1 MPRTEDIRNWSNQF
15 LRYFRSFLVVGQNTE
30 YKKKNQVILRVPVC
44 CGDGFDLE
52 DYFFCFFEYSRGLV
66 DKKRPPILHGESS

>member
-1 MPRTEDIRNWSNQF
+1 M
-15 LRYFRSFLVVGQNTE
+15 VGQKTE
-30 YKKKNQVILRVPVC
+30 YKIEKSSNPPGFVC